1 MMAFIDTWAEKL
13 GVKII
18 CSQETEPMGTAGPLA
33 LARALL
39 DDGSG
44 SPFFVLNSDVVCLYP
59 LKDMLEFHVARGAEA
74 TLLVTKV
81 EDPSKYGVVVIDEAT
96 GAVERFVEKPKEFA
110 GDKINAG
117 IYVLSTKVRER

>member
-1 MMAFIDTWAEKL
+1 MAFIDTWAEKL